1 MTLHW
6 KLPFKDRKFV
16 SFYVV
21 FCNFYSTS
29 NVGEFSHDVRMLAA
43 LNEDKN
49 AGGSLLDAAKRL
61 AGAFSDLLTAAQPN
75 ARDVSHPGL

>member
-1 MTLHW
+1 MGNVCY
-6 KLPFKDRKFV
+6 FIF
-16 SFYVV
+16 FY
-21 FCNFYSTS
+21 NFYSTS

-43 LNEDKN
+43 LHEDKN

-75 ARDVSHPGL
+75 ARDVSTKVIGS